1 MGAIRAMFGRL
12 AALIT
17 PPVPPVI
24 APALERAQFASIRRQ
39 VPMLLSVAAI
49 NTIIIMAVCFHD
61 GLPLANYGW
70 MALLI
75 LYCVVRMTF
84 WVLRLR
90 NPVVDKDIPR
100 LLRMNVGVSLVL
112 TSVLGVASAATF
124 IFGTFGSQLLVPMS
138 LGFGATSIAHCFY
151 TLRPAAIGTI
161 IFGLF
166 PSSLAMLFFGNFDA
180 QMLGVSMISVG
191 LLMMRFVAAQY
202 DQLIQSLL
210 LEDENRRLANSD
222 PLTGIANRRAIMN
235 MLNILAQSGASF
247 GVALLDLD
255 GFKEVND
262 GLGHHAGD
270 LMLQNVSERLAA
282 SALPLDSV
290 GRLGGDEFVIVL
302 RNLADERDLSARTT
316 AMLAALCQPLDI
328 DGHVV
333 PVAASLGYAQWDAQR
348 HTVDLLLRTA
358 DSALYSAKRASSAQ
372 AEPARQLRQARIG

>member
-1 MGAIRAMFGRL
+1 MHRAL
-12 AALIT
+12 VALVM
-17 PPVPPVI
+17 PPVPWLI
-24 APALERAQFASIRRQ
+24 APALERAQFVSIRRQ
-39 VPMLLSVAAI
+39 VPMLLSVGAV

-61 GLPLANYGW
+61 GLPLENYAW
-70 MALLI
+70 MGLLI
-75 LYCVVRMTF
+75 LYCMVRMTF

-90 NPVVDKDIPR
+90 KPVADQDIPR
-100 LLRMNVGVSLVL
+100 LLKMNVGVSLLL
-112 TSVLGVASAATF
+112 TSSLGLAAAITF
-124 IFGTFGSQLLVPMS
+124 IAGTFGSQLLVPMS

-151 TLRPAAIGTI
+151 TLRPAAVGTI
-161 IFGLF
+161 VFGLF

-191 LLMMRFVAAQY
+191 LLMMRFVTEQY

-210 LEDENRRLANSD
+210 LEDENRRLAHSD

-235 MLNILAQSGASF
+235 ALNALAASGSSF

-262 GLGHHAGD
+262 GLGHHVGD
-270 LMLQNVSERLAA
+270 MMLQKVSERLAA
-282 SALPLDSV
+282 SCLPSDSV

-302 RNLADERDLSARTT
+302 CNLADERDLSARST

-333 PVAASLGYAQWDAQR
+333 SVAASLGYAMWDGQQ
-348 HTVDLLLRTA
+348 HTVDLLLRLA
-358 DSALYSAKRASSAQ
+358 DSALYSAKRASNAP
-372 AEPARQLRQARIG
+372 AAPARQARRAGTA